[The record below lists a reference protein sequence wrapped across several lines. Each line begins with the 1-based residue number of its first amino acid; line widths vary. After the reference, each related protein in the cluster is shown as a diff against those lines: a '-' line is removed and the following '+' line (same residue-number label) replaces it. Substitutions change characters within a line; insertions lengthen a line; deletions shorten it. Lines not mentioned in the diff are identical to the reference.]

1 MSMERIM
8 IQRERARSSSEWI
21 APEDEVDLFN
31 VRISNL
37 SFEDLCQW
45 LDSQI
50 AHRTAAYVVTPNID
64 HVCRLRRNA
73 EFREAYDK
81 AGLRLADSAPLM
93 WCAKLFGQPLKE
105 KLSGSDLVPRVS
117 AYAAEKGYRV
127 FLLGAAEG
135 VADEAARRLREKH
148 PSLQIA
154 GCFSPPFGFDRDA
167 VQSAKICERVRAAQ
181 ADICFVAFGSPKQE
195 TWLLHH
201 APAMNVPVTFAVGA
215 GLDFAAG
222 RVRRAPVWIQRS
234 GCEWLWRLMREPQR
248 LWRRYLVE
256 DSYFLVILLTEIG
269 RRFGRR

>member
-73 EFREAYDK
+73 EFREAYDE

-167 VQSAKICERVRAAQ
+167 VQSAKTCERVRAAQ
-181 ADICFVAFGSPKQE
+181 ADICLVAFGSPKQE